1 MNTFKYAVLI
11 CTALMSGFMF
21 TACSDDET
29 SENDEN
35 GNSEVKSELYTT
47 RPTAGAGFQASYDEE
62 GLLTGYIDCEG
73 CAWEVVS
80 HQPLKLKCY
89 ETYGNASE
97 SYEATFTQNKNGII
111 TSGKVVFNAIDPDD
125 EEENYTQ
132 TLSFNCS
139 YNKANQLSKISL
151 SSVVQEFREGKK
163 QTETLKGTATL
174 TYSDGKLIKST
185 GSYNG
190 KDVGEEYK
198 LTGSATYSYD
208 NGMDNKMKQFGYCV
222 LYTAV
227 PTFNLEMF
235 APLLEIGMFGAPST
249 QLPSETLLS
258 ISESSDGNSELWSEQ
273 EELSVMY
280 ALNEDG
286 TIKTEKVFSKYS
298 EGGYHNTDNF
308 TFNYTYWI
316 SPISSQTIKQN
327 APSNAKRTRGFFK
340 FPRIKRNAL

>member
-1 MNTFKYAVLI
+1 
-11 CTALMSGFMF
+11 MF
-21 TACSDDET
+21 TACSEDET
-29 SENDEN
+29 SENGGN
-35 GNSEVKSELYTT
+35 GSSEAKSELYTT
-47 RPTAGAGFQASYDEE
+47 RPIYGAGFTAAYDEE
-62 GLLTGYIDCEG
+62 GMLSSYRDSEG
-73 CAWEVVS
+73 ILWEVVS
-80 HQPLKLKCY
+80 HQPLKLKSY
-89 ETYGNASE
+89 AAYGNASE

-111 TSGKVVFNAIDPDD
+111 TAGKLVYNAIVPDD
-125 EEENYTQ
+125 EEENYAQ
-132 TLSFNCS
+132 TLSFTCS

-151 SSVVQEFREGKK
+151 SSVVQELREGKK

-185 GSYNG
+185 ASYNG

-208 NGMDNKMKQFGYCV
+208 NGMDNKMKQFGYSV

-235 APLLEIGMFGAPST
+235 APLLEIGMFGAPSA

-273 EELSVMY
+273 EELSVVY

-286 TIKTEKVFSKYS
+286 TIKTEKVFSIYS
-298 EGGYHNTDNF
+298 EDSYHYTDNF
-308 TFNYTYWI
+308 TFNYTYWFA
-316 SPISSQTIKQN
+316 PNNNQTIKQN
-327 APSNAKRTRGFFK
+327 VPGYAKRTRGFFK
-340 FPRIKRNAL
+340 FPRTKRIAR